1 MNHNE
6 YAYDY
11 MADVDAAAIN
21 NRLFVAALTSGRGPE
36 GLVWRSSTFGGTT
49 MRGWRL
55 AEISFARA
63 AEIEASKVFRDACS
77 FCGVRADHGCK
88 HNRSVM

>member
-11 MADVDAAAIN
+11 MADVDAAAIHN
-21 NRLFVAALTSGRGPE
+21 KLFLTALTSGYGPD
-36 GLVWRSSTFGGTT
+36 GLVWRGTTFGGTT
-49 MRGWRL
+49 MQGWRL
-55 AEISFARA
+55 AEISQARA
-63 AEIEASKVFRDACS
+63 AEIEASKVSRDACS

-88 HNRSVM
+88 HNRN